1 MTYTDKQIR
10 SFLMSI
16 DMPAW
21 SGSTP
26 HIRGVGRILEAL
38 REPTEEMVAATD
50 QFDWGPPGYDD
61 APGGAASE
69 TKVWQAM
76 LDARMGEG

>member
-16 DMPAW
+16 DMEAW

-38 REPTEEMVAATD
+38 REPTEAMQAAAKP
-50 QFDWGPPGYDD
+50 FRKGVGE
-61 APGGAASE
+61 GARVLWA
-69 TKVWQAM
+69 AM